1 MNPAWPN
8 MKSYKVISLA
18 APIRDV
24 RLVATSSPGENE
36 QRLREAEQAAYER
49 GRRDGERALGEQLM
63 QQRAELLELHQGVAE
78 SLRDIVPRIVREVEQ
93 TLIDLA
99 LEVAQKLV
107 AGMPVKP
114 QMVEAVV
121 REAVSQAGDSAEI
134 IVLLNPDDLAL
145 LRKHQSPILNG
156 LPEMGPL
163 RFTSSADVTRG
174 GCIVQTRFGMLDARR
189 ETKLEQIRQSIA
201 A

>member
-8 MKSYKVISLA
+8 MKSYKVITLA
-18 APIRDV
+18 ASVRDV
-24 RLVATSSPGENE
+24 RLAATSSPGECE
-36 QRLREAEQAAYER
+36 QRLREAEQAGYDR

-63 QQRAELLELHQGVAE
+63 QHRAELLELHQGVAE
-78 SLRDIVPRIVREVEQ
+78 SLRGLVPRIVREVEQ

-107 AGMPVKP
+107 AGLPFRP
-114 QMVEAVV
+114 QLVETVV
-121 REAVSQAGDSAEI
+121 REALSQAGDSAEI
-134 IVLLNPDDLAL
+134 LVLLHPDDLAL
-145 LRKHQSPILNG
+145 LRKHQSPILDG

-163 RFTSSADVTRG
+163 RFASSADVTRG
-174 GCIVQTRFGMLDARR
+174 GCIVQTRFGLLDARR
-189 ETKLEQIRQSIA
+189 ETKLEQMRQSIA